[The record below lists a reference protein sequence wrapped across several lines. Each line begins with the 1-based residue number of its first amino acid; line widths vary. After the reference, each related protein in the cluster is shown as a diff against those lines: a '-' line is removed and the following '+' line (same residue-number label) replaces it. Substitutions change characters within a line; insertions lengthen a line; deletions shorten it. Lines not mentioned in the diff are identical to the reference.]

1 MSIAQVDR
9 SPNPDQKK
17 ANENRPRSILGS
29 IKADLLPSLVVFL
42 IAIPLSLGIAQA
54 SGAPIIAG
62 LIAGAVGGII
72 AGFLGGTPLQVSGPA
87 AGLTVMVFGYVQQF
101 GWRATLA
108 ITIVAG
114 LIQIALGCFKIAR
127 SALAISPAVVHGM
140 LAGIG
145 ITIAL
150 AQLHVLL
157 GGSPQSSAVKNMIAL
172 PNQIIEN
179 HPPAVI
185 LGLFTLAILFGWQYL
200 PKKVRSVPAA
210 LVAVTTSTAIAAIT
224 QLDIKRVDLPE
235 SFQGLLQSIQFAQLP
250 KSDLWGAFAVAAIS
264 IALIASVESLLSAVA
279 TDKLHNGPKANLD
292 RELIGQGTANML
304 SGILGGLPV
313 TGVIVRSSANI
324 NAGAKTRASAIM
336 HGVWIVL
343 FVALLSNLI
352 REIPN
357 AVLAALLVFVGVQL
371 VKPHDI
377 RELKHH
383 NEAFI
388 YFATVAG
395 VVFLNLLAGVGIG
408 IALAVMFL
416 LHRLTKV
423 SVTVEQ
429 RSILAAST
437 DRDGSQ
443 ARWHVRIGGSL
454 TFLSVPQLTKEL
466 STIPQGTDVDID
478 LMVDL
483 MDHAAFEALH
493 GWRQSHERTGGHV
506 DIDERHESWYEAAVD
521 GKPRVNKTTTPLS
534 FLGSILGGRRRS
546 DSESLN
552 GASLIPSGNEIFS
565 STDAG
570 ALTDGK
576 PRMAPSGLVEGLLE
590 FQRSGAADAMRPRL
604 SQLARD
610 GQDPTELFLTCS
622 DSRLVA
628 NLFTASGP
636 GDLFKVRNIGNLVPP
651 FQPGSTG
658 ASGNRDESVAS
669 AVEYAMEVLGI
680 ETLVVCGHSSCGAMQ
695 AALKAASD
703 GMEAIEKEMP
713 HTAAWLEYSL
723 PSVERFR
730 RGEVLDSSLPE
741 VDQLSQINVLQ
752 QLENLETYPKVK
764 QRLENG
770 TLRLVGLWFDIESA
784 TAYTYDEAEHRFVP
798 VGSREKAL
806 LPMQKATTPV

>member
-1 MSIAQVDR
+1 MQPDR
-9 SPNPDQKK
+9 SSQPTRKETNDNK
-17 ANENRPRSILGS
+17 PRSTLDAIR
-29 IKADLLPSLVVFL
+29 ADLLPSLVVFL

-62 LIAGAVGGII
+62 LIAGAIGGIV

-101 GWRATLA
+101 GWRATLG
-108 ITIVAG
+108 ITIIAG

-145 ITIAL
+145 VTIAL

-157 GGSPQSSAVKNMIAL
+157 GGAPQSSAVKNMIAL
-172 PNQIIEN
+172 PNQIIEH

-200 PKKVRSVPAA
+200 PKKIKAVPAA
-210 LVAVTTSTAIAAIT
+210 LVAVAVSTVIAAVT
-224 QLDIKRVDLPE
+224 RLDVKRVDLPE
-235 SFQGLLQSIQFAQLP
+235 SFQGLLQSIQFAELP

-279 TDKLHNGPKANLD
+279 TDKLHTGPKANLD
-292 RELIGQGTANML
+292 RELIGQGAANTL
-304 SGILGGLPV
+304 SGLLGGLPV

-324 NAGAKTRASAIM
+324 NAGAKSRASAIM

-343 FVALLSNLI
+343 FVALLSHLI

-357 AVLAALLVFVGVQL
+357 CVLAALLVFVGIQL

-383 NEAFI
+383 NEASI

-408 IALAVMFL
+408 IGLAVFFL
-416 LHRLTKV
+416 LRRLTNV
-423 SVTVEQ
+423 SVNVEQ
-429 RSILAAST
+429 HSAAT
-437 DRDGSQ
+437 DKTATNNGQ
-443 ARWHVRIGGSL
+443 AKWHVRIEGSL
-454 TFLSVPQLTKEL
+454 TFLSVPQLTKAL
-466 STIPQGTDVDID
+466 SEIPPATSVDID

-493 GWRQSHERTGGHV
+493 GWRQSHERAGGRV
-506 DIDERHESWYEAAVD
+506 DIDERHESWYESAVD
-521 GKPRVNKTTTPLS
+521 GKPRVNKSSAPLG
-534 FLGSILGGRRRS
+534 FLGSILAGRRRNEEAQEETP
-546 DSESLN
+546 DQSLDT
-552 GASLIPSGNEIFS
+552 
-565 STDAG
+565 STLAE
-570 ALTDGK
+570 TDPVLPDNPK
-576 PRMAPSGLVEGLLE
+576 PGMSPTTLVDGLLE
-590 FQRSGAADAMRPRL
+590 FQRSGAADAIRPRL

-610 GQDPTELFLTCS
+610 GQNPSELFLTCS
-622 DSRLVA
+622 DSGVVP

-651 FQPGSTG
+651 FQPDVQGSS
-658 ASGNRDESVAS
+658 ASRDESVAS
-669 AVEYAMEVLGI
+669 AVEFAMQALEI
-680 ETLVVCGHSSCGAMQ
+680 DTLVVCGHSGCGAMQ
-695 AALKAASD
+695 AALKAARE
-703 GMEAIEKEMP
+703 GFEALERDMP
-713 HTAAWLEYSL
+713 HTAAWLEYAL

-730 RGEVLDSSLPE
+730 RGEILDKSLPE
-741 VDQLSQINVLQ
+741 ADQLSQINVLQ
-752 QLENLETYPKVK
+752 QLENLKTYPQVR

-770 TLRLVGLWFDIESA
+770 SLRLIGLWFDIESA
-784 TAYTYDEAEHRFVP
+784 SVYTYDENQNLFRSVESVQAAIEAKQR
-798 VGSREKAL
+798 A
-806 LPMQKATTPV
+806 ATSV

>member
-1 MSIAQVDR
+1 VDS
-9 SPNPDQKK
+9 SPHTSQKGTP
-17 ANENRPRSILGS
+17 NNQPRSVLDAIRT
-29 IKADLLPSLVVFL
+29 DLLPSLVVFL

-101 GWRATLA
+101 GWRATLG
-108 ITIVAG
+108 ITIIAG

-150 AQLHVLL
+150 AQMHVLL

-172 PNQIIEN
+172 PNQIIE
-179 HPPAVI
+179 HHAPAVI

-200 PKKVRSVPAA
+200 PKKIRTVPAA
-210 LVAVTTSTAIAAIT
+210 LVAVTVSTMIASLT
-224 QLDIKRVDLPE
+224 HLNVKRVDLPE
-235 SFQGLLQSIQFAQLP
+235 SFQGLLQSIQFVEFP
-250 KSDLWGAFAVAAIS
+250 KSDQWGAFVVAAIS
-264 IALIASVESLLSAVA
+264 VALIASVESLLSAVA

-292 RELIGQGTANML
+292 RELIGQGAANTI
-304 SGILGGLPV
+304 SGLLGGLPV

-324 NAGAKTRASAIM
+324 NAGAKSRSSAIM

-343 FVALLSNLI
+343 FVALLSHLI

-357 AVLAALLVFVGVQL
+357 CVLAALLVFVGIQL

-383 NEAFI
+383 NEASI

-408 IALAVMFL
+408 IGLAVFFL
-416 LHRLTKV
+416 LRRLTNVSVVVEERSGAAKV
-423 SVTVEQ
+423 SDT
-429 RSILAAST
+429 SNGKAK
-437 DRDGSQ
+437 
-443 ARWHVRIGGSL
+443 WHARIGGSL

-466 STIPQGTDVDID
+466 SSIPQGTDVDVD

-493 GWRQSHERTGGHV
+493 GWRQSHERAGGKV

-521 GKPRVNKTTTPLS
+521 GKPHVNKTSAPLG
-534 FLGSILGGRRRS
+534 FLGSILAGRRRNS
-546 DSESLN
+546 VENGDGTTSGFAETDFATPGGSILPGNQKPSL
-552 GASLIPSGNEIFS
+552 PPP
-565 STDAG
+565 T
-570 ALTDGK
+570 
-576 PRMAPSGLVEGLLE
+576 LVEGLLE
-590 FQRSGAADAMRPRL
+590 FQRSGAADAARPRL

-610 GQDPTELFLTCS
+610 GQKPSELFLTCS
-622 DSRLVA
+622 DSRVVP
-628 NLFTASGP
+628 NLFTTSGP

-651 FQPGSTG
+651 FQPTSQGTSAG
-658 ASGNRDESVAS
+658 RDESVAS
-669 AVEYAMEVLGI
+669 AVEYAMEALEI

-695 AALKAASD
+695 AALEAANE
-703 GMEAIEKEMP
+703 GMEAIERIMP
-713 HTAAWLEYSL
+713 HTAAWLEHAL

-730 RGEVLDSSLPE
+730 RGDVLDNSLPAA
-741 VDQLSQINVLQ
+741 DQLSQINVLQ
-752 QLENLETYPKVK
+752 QLQNLETYPKVK
-764 QRLENG
+764 QRVQEG
-770 TLRLVGLWFDIESA
+770 TLRLVALWFDIESA
-784 TAYTYDEAEHRFVP
+784 TAYTYNPTRNRFIPVDEADQDAVKAIRTQDRMTAP
-798 VGSREKAL
+798 V
-806 LPMQKATTPV
+806 

>member
-1 MSIAQVDR
+1 
-9 SPNPDQKK
+9 
-17 ANENRPRSILGS
+17 
-29 IKADLLPSLVVFL
+29 
-42 IAIPLSLGIAQA
+42 
-54 SGAPIIAG
+54 
-62 LIAGAVGGII
+62 
-72 AGFLGGTPLQVSGPA
+72 
-87 AGLTVMVFGYVQQF
+87 MVFGYVQQF
-101 GWRATLA
+101 GWRATLG

-157 GGSPQSSAVKNMIAL
+157 GGGPQSSAVKNMIAL
-172 PNQIIEN
+172 PNQIIEH

-200 PKKVRSVPAA
+200 PKKIRAVPAA
-210 LVAVTTSTAIAAIT
+210 LVAVTVSTVIAAVT
-224 QLDIKRVDLPE
+224 RLDVKRVDLPE
-235 SFQGLLQSIQFAQLP
+235 SFQGLLQSIQFAELP
-250 KSDLWGAFAVAAIS
+250 KSDLWGAFAVAAVS

-292 RELIGQGTANML
+292 RELIGQGAANTL
-304 SGILGGLPV
+304 SGLLGGLPV

-324 NAGAKTRASAIM
+324 NAGAKSKASAIM

-343 FVALLSNLI
+343 FVALLSHLI

-357 AVLAALLVFVGVQL
+357 CVLAALLVFVGIQL

-383 NEAFI
+383 NEASI

-408 IALAVMFL
+408 IGLAVFFL
-416 LHRLTKV
+416 LRRLTNT
-423 SVTVEQ
+423 SVTVDQ
-429 RSILAAST
+429 RSAATTVTAT
-437 DRDGSQ
+437 DNGQ
-443 ARWHVRIGGSL
+443 ARWHVRIEGSL

-466 STIPQGTDVDID
+466 ATIPRGTKVDID

-493 GWRQSHERTGGHV
+493 GWRQSHERSGGSV
-506 DIDERHESWYEAAVD
+506 DIDERHESWYESAVD
-521 GKPRVNKTTTPLS
+521 GKPRVNKSSAPLG
-534 FLGSILGGRRRS
+534 FLGSLMAGRRRNEE
-546 DSESLN
+546 DAD
-552 GASLIPSGNEIFS
+552 GASAGTLDTSLTAPAGTAAGNS
-565 STDAG
+565 LPPT
-570 ALTDGK
+570 T
-576 PRMAPSGLVEGLLE
+576 LVQGLLE
-590 FQRSGAADAMRPRL
+590 FQRSGAADAIRPRL

-610 GQDPTELFLTCS
+610 GQSPSELFLTCS
-622 DSRLVA
+622 DSRVVP

-651 FQPGSTG
+651 FRVG
-658 ASGNRDESVAS
+658 AEGPSVNRDESVAS
-669 AVEYAMEVLGI
+669 AVEYAMEALDI
-680 ETLVVCGHSSCGAMQ
+680 DTLVVCGHSQCGAMQ
-695 AALKAASD
+695 AALKAAKE
-703 GMEAIEKEMP
+703 GMEVIEKEMP

-730 RGEVLDSSLPE
+730 RGDTLDSSLPE
-741 VDQLSQINVLQ
+741 ADQLSQINVLQ
-752 QLENLETYPKVK
+752 QLQNLETYPRVK
-764 QRLENG
+764 QWLQNG
-770 TLRLVGLWFDIESA
+770 TLRLIGLWFEIESA
-784 TAYTYDEAEHRFVP
+784 AVYTYDEAKNRFVR
-798 VGSREKAL
+798 VENVQAAIEATQRV
-806 LPMQKATTPV
+806 TTPV